1 MSIIAM
7 QVFVS
12 LILVAG
18 SLVLFIFSVRQ
29 REFDHA
35 DRLSL
40 VPLEEDNPAA
50 TPQTMP
56 ETTNPCKR
64 NTSNTT
70 TP

>member
-12 LILVAG
+12 LMLVAG
-18 SLVLFIFSVRQ
+18 ALLLFIHSVCQ
-29 REFDHA
+29 RDFDHA

-40 VPLEEDNPAA
+40 APLDDDASPSNQTEEKESCRHD
-50 TPQTMP
+50 
-56 ETTNPCKR
+56 K
-64 NTSNTT
+64 SSTT

>member
-40 VPLEEDNPAA
+40 VPLEEDDPA
-50 TPQTMP
+50 TPQTTP
-56 ETTNPCKR
+56 ETTSPCKR
-64 NTSNTT
+64 NTSSTT